1 MITREILK
9 RVGFASCDASKGVS
23 MQKRNRKRPELSLQ
37 ARLATAA
44 TDARAKAAGLPL
56 GRERQALGFS
66 RERFFCETF
75 ERAVAE
81 QAACSVPGGRSEFPG
96 MASFPIV
103 G

>member
-56 GRERQALGFS
+56 GRERDLLSKQARQS
-66 RERFFCETF
+66 D
-75 ERAVAE
+75 VAAQLE
-81 QAACSVPGGRSEFPG
+81 AWLSSPGLQPPKR
-96 MASFPIV
+96 
-103 G
+103 

>member
-9 RVGFASCDASKGVS
+9 RVRFASCDASKGVS

-56 GRERQALGFS
+56 GRERDLLLKQARQS
-66 RERFFCETF
+66 D
-75 ERAVAE
+75 VAAHLE
-81 QAACSVPGGRSEFPG
+81 AWLSSPGLQPPKR
-96 MASFPIV
+96 
-103 G
+103 